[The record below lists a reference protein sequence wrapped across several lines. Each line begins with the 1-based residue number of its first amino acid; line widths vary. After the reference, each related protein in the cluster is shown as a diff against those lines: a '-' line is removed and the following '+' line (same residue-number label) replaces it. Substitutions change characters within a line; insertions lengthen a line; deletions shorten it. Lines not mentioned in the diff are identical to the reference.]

1 MTEFLASYVYYADT
15 QEEADE
21 FVRRCDAEHDAG
33 QAEYDART
41 EIAHFDTRMAAR
53 TKELKKLWQWALRVP
68 SEEAPAQKE
77 VSQ

>member
-1 MTEFLASYVYYADT
+1 MTEFLASYVYYVDT

-21 FVRRCDAEHDAG
+21 VVRRCDAEHDAG

-53 TKELKKLWQWALRVP
+53 TRELKHIWQWALRVGDTR
-68 SEEAPAQKE
+68 ARDLRE

>member
-1 MTEFLASYVYYADT
+1 MTKFLASYVYYADT

-41 EIAHFDTRMAAR
+41 EIAHFDTRMATR
-53 TKELKKLWQWALRVP
+53 TKELKKLWQWALKVGDIR
-68 SEEAPAQKE
+68 AKDLRE